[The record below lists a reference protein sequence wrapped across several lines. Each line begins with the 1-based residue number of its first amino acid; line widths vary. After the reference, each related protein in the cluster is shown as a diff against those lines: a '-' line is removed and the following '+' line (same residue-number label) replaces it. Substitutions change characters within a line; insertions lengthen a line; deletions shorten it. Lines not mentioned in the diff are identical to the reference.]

1 MAQSYARDVFFLLA
15 FWKFILVLAKYNDKI
30 KGIHQFLAYFHLW
43 VFYAMLIYDEFF
55 LHLHSIFRVID
66 FKFCPFRVQ
75 RQIGREILVL
85 RYNFN

>member
-55 LHLHSIFRVID
+55 CTYIQYFVSL
-66 FKFCPFRVQ
+66 
-75 RQIGREILVL
+75 IL
-85 RYNFN
+85 NFAPLECKDK